1 MTLPAPT
8 HQTIS
13 YLARRFAE
21 VGIRPY
27 ARHGQNFLID
37 LNLQKLIVDSAGL
50 TPDDVVLEVGTGTGA
65 LTALAAER
73 AAAVVTVEIDE
84 RLYQL
89 AREELLGM
97 PNVVMVF
104 RDALADKSHMAP
116 EVIDAVSKA
125 LAAAEGRKLKLVAN
139 LPYSVATPVIAN
151 LLASPIVP
159 AAMTVTIQKEL
170 GDRLMAAPGT
180 KDYGALSI
188 WVQSQCRVE
197 LVRSLP
203 PSVFWPRP
211 KVTSSVMQITLAPDL
226 RGRITDLAFFH
237 DFVRSLFTLRRKFLR
252 GALVGSWKGRLD
264 KAAIDRALA
273 SAELDPEGR
282 AEQLDVPAVL
292 RLSAA
297 MQAEVAKV
305 GEAE

>member
-1 MTLPAPT
+1 MSTTTPLPRTTASADASLFTALRAAFPAD
-8 HQTIS
+8 
-13 YLARRFAE
+13 LDA
-21 VGIRPY
+21 VGIDAADAVPP
-27 ARHGQNFLID
+27 RHW
-37 LNLQKLIVDSAGL
+37 
-50 TPDDVVLEVGTGTGA
+50 
-65 LTALAAER
+65 R
-73 AAAVVTVEIDE
+73 WREIDAAS
-84 RLYQL
+84 
-89 AREELLGM
+89 AR
-97 PNVVMVF
+97 
-104 RDALADKSHMAP
+104 
-116 EVIDAVSKA
+116 
-125 LAAAEGRKLKLVAN
+125 
-139 LPYSVATPVIAN
+139 IAN

-159 AAMTVTIQKEL
+159 TAMTVTIQKEL
-170 GDRLMAAPGT
+170 GDRMMAAPGS

-211 KVTSSVMQITLAPDL
+211 KVTSSVMQITLDPEL
-226 RGRITDLAFFH
+226 RGRINDLAFFH

-252 GALVGSWKGRLD
+252 GALVGSWKGKLD

-297 MQAEVAKV
+297 MQAEVAKA
-305 GEAE
+305 GEPG

>member
-50 TPDDVVLEVGTGTGA
+50 TADDVVLEVGTGTGG

-73 AAAVVTVEIDE
+73 AAAVITVEIDE

-97 PNVVMVF
+97 PNVVLIF

-116 EVIDAVSKA
+116 EVIDAVTQA
-125 LAAAEGRKLKLVAN
+125 LGAAPGRKLKLVAN

-170 GDRLMAAPGT
+170 GDRMLAAPGS

-197 LVRSLP
+197 QVRSLP

-211 KVTSSVMQITLAPDL
+211 KVTSSVMQITLDPEL
-226 RGRITDLAFFH
+226 RGRINDLAFFH

-273 SAELDPEGR
+273 EAGLDPEGR
-282 AEQLDVPAVL
+282 AERLDVSAVL

-297 MQAEVAKV
+297 LQAEVAKAA
-305 GEAE
+305 AE